1 VRPDPLLLGE
11 FAILAKRKYIVTLAL
26 AFAVLLTAGVVN
38 AAVIT
43 GANLVPNHQA
53 SRLVLSANGP
63 LEYQVDLA
71 DPQTVVLHFL
81 NARLEAPLPDTTGDP
96 LISEISAR
104 PEGGG
109 LSITVRTRIPG
120 VTVLPLYEAQAR
132 RLTLELGG
140 PPTLEE
146 KVPSAKTQPI
156 PKPVE
161 EPAPVPAKKL
171 APPPEQNQTPTA
183 VAQQSIPPAPATAEP
198 LAKSQPSPQPAP
210 VAKKVETK
218 PAPQEEAQ
226 PKPKKTAPTVVAQPA
241 KPKGPQPQVLR
252 MRVGS
257 HAEYSRLVLDADAEL
272 SGLLYSQDQ
281 EAILSLERGKSAPD
295 IKLPKGDERIQS
307 LELMQADPLKLR
319 LRLAR
324 PLARHQ
330 LFKAGQGDKLVLDL
344 RLITPEAWAKLK
356 NAQKKEQKAE
366 TPAQQEAQA
375 KAIDKAELAEVE
387 SPEKLK
393 VTPDLPVTEPDQ
405 TPQQLPDPATDGQV
419 IAEKGQASLRQK
431 QAAAPSAAPAA
442 EAPAAA
448 QPIDTTAQAQS
459 RPIQASLGPD
469 AAAAPQKST
478 APVKP
483 ERFPEIPMAS
493 MAETSPEV
501 PLARGKV
508 PPVPP
513 PPVMARPRGAIKVQP
528 DVAPPTSAKQVI
540 GKVAQAEADRAAR
553 GAIPS
558 PPPVQE
564 KTAATVQ
571 QPLTAAAE
579 QPPPGAPAAPPGAP
593 QTAQAPGTA
602 PMPAPPEARL
612 PQAARLGAKGQMDR
626 EARALFNRA
635 KEDLDGRQYAEAV
648 NGFEQFLL
656 KYPKHSLAGEA
667 TYRLADAFFYLR
679 EREMNQYFMKA
690 MENYQKAID
699 LYPESDQVPWAMLQ
713 MGRVAMLSGE
723 AFKAQG
729 YFQIVIEDYPK
740 SEYVPLAM
748 VNQGRSYVA
757 DGKWSRALD
766 EFRNVAEKYP
776 DSRFRKDADWGQA
789 QALFGMA
796 RYERASYLLQDMDR
810 RFPKLRLTEPELLY
824 YIGEAEFQ
832 LKRYPEAR
840 RYFLWALNIM
850 PDIRDNDIILTR
862 VGDSYQFE
870 GAHKAA
876 KVIYNQVVKLFPDSD
891 GGLVARIRLAESP
904 AKDKDHPWD
913 IFQVAATTDALKTY
927 NEILKKYPTRPVA
940 ELAQLKLG
948 VYYYKKKN
956 YAKALAVLEQ
966 LLQMNPRSSFRPEVE
981 YTLDLTT
988 VGYLKHLRKENKP
1001 IALMDAYLRN
1011 RASLRRP
1018 NSNQMLEILAWA
1030 YEHTGLNMR
1039 AAKLYQ
1045 VLISRGLDK
1054 LEYHVALARTLM
1066 IGRDYEGVL
1075 KALPAKIVAR
1085 LTKEAAVEGRSL
1097 RGRALAGVG
1106 KCAQAAPLLQQIL
1119 EQKFEYPWVALDY
1132 AALGRCLIKMQK
1144 IISGLKAL
1152 DEANRRFDPGDRL
1165 EKYLVAM
1172 ESGAAAR
1179 RIGQTERALGYY
1191 QRAEGLSGDA
1201 RGRAQAIYEQAST
1214 LRTLERNAEVAK
1226 AYQRLVKLKV
1236 QPWTAMAQRHLTDMK
1251 LAPRLATVGT
1261 GPLNEKQ

>member
-1 VRPDPLLLGE
+1 MLGVY
-11 FAILAKRKYIVTLAL
+11 AITAKRKYMITLAL
-26 AFAVLLTAGVVN
+26 ALAALFAAGFAD

-43 GANLVPNHQA
+43 GASLIPNHQA

-63 LEYQVDLA
+63 LEYQVELA

-81 NARLEAPLPDTTGDP
+81 NARLETPLPDTTGDP
-96 LISEISAR
+96 LIAGISVQ

-109 LSITVRTRIPG
+109 LALTVRTRMPG
-120 VTVLPLYEAQAR
+120 VTVLPLYEAQDR

-146 KVPSAKTQPI
+146 KVPSAKEQPSIPKQTQPM
-156 PKPVE
+156 PQAVD
-161 EPAPVPAKKL
+161 EPAPQPVKKPAPEPALKK
-171 APPPEQNQTPTA
+171 APTA
-183 VAQQSIPPAPATAEP
+183 VAKATVP
-198 LAKSQPSPQPAP
+198 SSQAKPEAKPKLVPQPVP
-210 VAKKVETK
+210 SAKKAETK
-218 PAPQEEAQ
+218 PEFEKPGQIEP
-226 PKPKKTAPTVVAQPA
+226 PKPDKPAVQPSVVAKPA
-241 KPKGPQPQVLR
+241 EPKAPPPQVLR
-252 MRVGS
+252 VRIGS
-257 HAEYSRLVLDADAEL
+257 HPEYSRLVLDADAEL
-272 SGLLYSQDQ
+272 RGLLYSQSQ
-281 EAILSLERGKSAPD
+281 EAILTLERGKSAPGL
-295 IKLPKGDERIQS
+295 KLPKGDERIES

-330 LFKAGQGDKLVLDL
+330 LFQAGQGEKLVLDL
-344 RLITPEAWAKLK
+344 RLITPQAWARQK
-356 NAQKKEQKAE
+356 AAHKKEQKAE
-366 TPAQQEAQA
+366 TPGQQEAQA
-375 KAIDKAELAEVE
+375 KAEAKAMDKADLAKVE
-387 SPEKLK
+387 SPAKRE
-393 VTPDLPVTEPDQ
+393 VSPDLPVMEPNQ
-405 TPQQLPDPATDGQV
+405 APQELPDPSTDGQGM
-419 IAEKGQASLRQK
+419 AERSEGQKPAAGLNVAPEAES
-431 QAAAPSAAPAA
+431 QAAALAMPA
-442 EAPAAA
+442 
-448 QPIDTTAQAQS
+448 QT
-459 RPIQASLGPD
+459 QASLGPD
-469 AAAAPQKST
+469 APQPAEKSP
-478 APVKP
+478 AQAKP

-493 MAETSPEV
+493 MAETGQEV
-501 PLARGKV
+501 TLARGKI

-513 PPVMARPRGAIKVQP
+513 PPVMARPRGEIKVQP
-528 DVAPPTSAKQVI
+528 ETEPPTSAKQVI
-540 GKVAQAEADRAAR
+540 GKVAQAQAERSAR
-553 GAIPS
+553 GAMPS
-558 PPPVQE
+558 PPPE
-564 KTAATVQ
+564 AS
-571 QPLTAAAE
+571 PPMEEE
-579 QPPPGAPAAPPGAP
+579 QPTSRAPSPTPVAP
-593 QTAQAPGTA
+593 QTAQAPATA
-602 PMPAPPEARL
+602 PMPAPPDARL
-612 PQAARLGAKGQMDR
+612 PQAARLGAKAQMDR
-626 EARALFNRA
+626 EAKALFNRA
-635 KEDLDGRQYAEAV
+635 KQELDARQYAEAV

-656 KYPKHSLAGEA
+656 RYPKHSLTGEA
-667 TYRLADAFFYLR
+667 TYRLADAFFYLH
-679 EREMNQYFMKA
+679 EREMVQYYMQA

-699 LYPESDQVPWAMLQ
+699 LYPESDQVPWALLQ

-723 AFKAQG
+723 PFKAQG

-748 VNQGRSYVA
+748 VNQGRAYVA
-757 DGKWSRALD
+757 DGKWARALD

-832 LKRYPEAR
+832 LKRYAEAR

-876 KVIYNQVVKLFPDSD
+876 KVIYNQVVKLFPDTD

-927 NEILKKYPTRPVA
+927 NEILRKYPTRPVA

-948 VYYYKKKN
+948 VYYYKKKD
-956 YAKALAVLEQ
+956 YPKALAVLEQ
-966 LLQMNPRSSFRPEVE
+966 LLQKNPRSSFRPEVE

-988 VGYLKHLRKENKP
+988 VGYLKHLRKQNKP

-1011 RASLRRP
+1011 RVSLRRP

-1030 YEHTGLNMR
+1030 YENTGLNMR

-1045 VLISRGLDK
+1045 VLISRGLDR
-1054 LEYHVALARTLM
+1054 LDFHVALARTLM
-1066 IGRDYEGVL
+1066 TGRDYEGVL
-1075 KALPAKIVAR
+1075 AALPAKIVAR

-1097 RGRALAGVG
+1097 RGRALAAVG
-1106 KCAQAAPLLQQIL
+1106 KCKQAAPLLEQIL
-1119 EQKFEYPWVALDY
+1119 EQRFEYPWVALDY
-1132 AALGRCLIKMQK
+1132 AALGRCLIKMDK

-1152 DEANRRFDPGDRL
+1152 DEASRRFDPGERL

-1179 RIGQTERALGYY
+1179 RIGQTERALGYL
-1191 QRAEGLSGDA
+1191 QSAEKLSIDD
-1201 RGRAQAIYEQAST
+1201 RGRAQAIYEQAAT
-1214 LRTLERNAEVAK
+1214 LRSLKRNAEVAK

-1236 QPWTAMAQRHLTDMK
+1236 QPWAGMARRHLEDMK
-1251 LAPRLATVGT
+1251 LAPRLATVGK